1 MSPPIESMDNSDLA
15 ELESWVDRLKAK
27 DVPILVE
34 GKKDRAALVS
44 LGIPDSNI
52 ISIGGPLYEVV
63 EQIVSKA
70 KKIIILTDLDPEGK
84 KLYSRL
90 KSDLSQFGVEVDD
103 KFREFLF
110 RKTKLRQ
117 IEGLCAYLDNINA
130 SKPKR

>member
-1 MSPPIESMDNSDLA
+1 MDISDLA
-15 ELESWVDRLKAK
+15 ELEDWIAGLKTRN
-27 DVPILVE
+27 VPILVE

-44 LGIPDSNI
+44 LGVADGNI
-52 ISIGGPLYEVV
+52 FTIAGPLYQNV
-63 EQIVSKA
+63 EQIVSRT

-117 IEGLCAYLDNINA
+117 IEGLSTYIDKLRKIEHAG
-130 SKPKR
+130 K